1 MTYSAN
7 SIIQNAIIMF
17 IVVFYCLY
25 FVVLLMLTF
34 NLFSGIIDDEFDDDD
49 VTPPRSPLVVQ
60 NSNMGLSSKPLLLRP
75 ADNSPFTTGTFFPL
89 KYTWHTVWIWI

>member
-17 IVVFYCLY
+17 IVVFICLH
-25 FVVLLMLTF
+25 FVVFLMLTF

-75 ADNSPFTTGTFFPL
+75 ADNSPFTTGTFSP
-89 KYTWHTVWIWI
+89 

>member
-1 MTYSAN
+1 MQLS
-7 SIIQNAIIMF
+7 IMF
-17 IVVFYCLY
+17 IVVFIVYILL
-25 FVVLLMLTF
+25 FLMLTF

-75 ADNSPFTTGTFFPL
+75 ADNSPFTTGTFSP
-89 KYTWHTVWIWI
+89 

>member
-1 MTYSAN
+1 
-7 SIIQNAIIMF
+7 
-17 IVVFYCLY
+17 
-25 FVVLLMLTF
+25 MLTF

-75 ADNSPFTTGTFFPL
+75 ADNSPFTTGKLCCICVFTQVLFWVFS
-89 KYTWHTVWIWI
+89 IQI

>member
-1 MTYSAN
+1 MTYSAD
-7 SIIQNAIIMF
+7 SIIQIYAIMYH
-17 IVVFYCLY
+17 VYCCFYC
-25 FVVLLMLTF
+25 FILLFLLLTF

-75 ADNSPFTTGTFFPL
+75 ADNSPFTTGTFSP
-89 KYTWHTVWIWI
+89 